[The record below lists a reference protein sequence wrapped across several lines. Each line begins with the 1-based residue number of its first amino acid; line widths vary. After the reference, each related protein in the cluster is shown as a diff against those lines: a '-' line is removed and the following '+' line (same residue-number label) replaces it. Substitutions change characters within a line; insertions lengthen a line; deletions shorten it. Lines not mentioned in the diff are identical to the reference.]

1 MASVKAIGSDVFG
14 FEAWGINVLVAV
26 YLVLGF
32 AAG

>member
-14 FEAWGINVLVAV
+14 SEDWGINILAAV
-26 YLVLGF
+26 YWVLGF